1 VLKGFNTEL
10 AALRRHVQ
18 LGVDRIFTSGRLSEG
33 IADRRGFRF
42 IAAVDL
48 DDVPY
53 DSTAR
58 AEPSKFMN
66 CGVSGQT
73 LVIEWQSDGRG
84 PLNEGGRAVALR
96 HWAISFS

>member
-1 VLKGFNTEL
+1 MLKGFNTEL

-58 AEPSKFMN
+58 AEPSN
-66 CGVSGQT
+66 
-73 LVIEWQSDGRG
+73 L
-84 PLNEGGRAVALR
+84 
-96 HWAISFS
+96 